1 MMTRT
6 MGWTALRG
14 VSAVLLVLTVTGGA
28 LAEEHGRGEFGGH
41 GRPAME
47 GGHGAFSG
55 AFSARGDRPH
65 VHFDSRFSHNRSY
78 LDRGYRLHEVPHAG
92 YAIDHDRHHY
102 WYDRG
107 EWYRREGADWVVVG
121 APVGAFVSV
130 LPPFFTTVTLGGVP
144 YFYANDTYY
153 TWSGDRQ
160 EYEVAAPPEGADSA
174 STAQPG
180 PDGQLFVYP
189 KSGASY
195 AQQASDRYQCDVSAV
210 DQTGFDP
217 TEANGGVSADAA
229 PAKRAD
235 YFRAEA
241 ACLEARGYGVR

>member
-6 MGWTALRG
+6 MGWTALRA

-78 LDRGYRLHEVPHAG
+78 LDRG
-92 YAIDHDRHHY
+92 
-102 WYDRG
+102 
-107 EWYRREGADWVVVG
+107 
-121 APVGAFVSV
+121 
-130 LPPFFTTVTLGGVP
+130 FFTTVTLGGVP

-160 EYEVAAPPEGADSA
+160 EYEVAAPPEGVDSA

-195 AQQASDRYQCDVSAV
+195 AQQASDRYQCDVSAA
-210 DQTGFDP
+210 DRTGFDP

>member
-1 MMTRT
+1 MRTRT
-6 MGWTALRG
+6 MGGAALRA

-28 LAEEHGRGEFGGH
+28 LAQEHGRGEFGGH
-41 GRPAME
+41 GRPAMA
-47 GGHGAFSG
+47 H
-55 AFSARGDRPH
+55 GDRPH
-65 VHFDSRFSHNRSY
+65 EHFDSGFSHDHSY
-78 LDRGYRLHEVPHAG
+78 LDRGYRIHDEPHTG

-107 EWYRREGADWVVVG
+107 EWYRRAGADWVVVG

-130 LPPFFTTVTLGGVP
+130 LPPFYTTVTVGGVP

-153 TWSGDRQ
+153 TWNGDRQ
-160 EYEVAAPPEGADSA
+160 EYEVAAPPEGVDSA
-174 STAQPG
+174 GTAQPA

-195 AQQASDRYQCDVSAV
+195 EQQAGDRYECDISAV

-217 TEANGGVSADAA
+217 TEENGGVSADAA

-241 ACLEARGYGVR
+241 ACLEARGYSVR